1 MSYYTG
7 ESPAHKPVGP
17 GLQIFGLIILPLVM
31 NYEFIDSLWG
41 EVKTLLR
48 SQSVVNVSAY

>member
-41 EVKTLLR
+41 EVKTLR
-48 SQSVVNVSAY
+48 GQSVVNVSAY

>member
-7 ESPAHKPVGP
+7 ASPAQKPVGP
-17 GLQIFGLIILPLVM
+17 SLQIFGLITLPLVM

-41 EVKTLLR
+41 EVKTLR
-48 SQSVVNVSAY
+48 GQSVVKVSAY